1 MLAGTQPSRS
11 EEVGN
16 PGRGPLWRYTLEK
29 NVRRSR
35 NEVKG
40 QLCLRPKRLSFVGD
54 TSRRKR
60 KSLWGPCPTSVA
72 PRIPPGLSAGTA
84 APGLSTDSHHACPMQ
99 GMFVVGGGGGGG

>member
-40 QLCLRPKRLSFVGD
+40 QLRLGPKRLSFVGD
-54 TSRRKR
+54 TSRRK
-60 KSLWGPCPTSVA
+60 SFLSGVPASPLWLPEFLLDCPLGLLLQASVQ
-72 PRIPPGLSAGTA
+72 TA
-84 APGLSTDSHHACPMQ
+84 IMPVP
-99 GMFVVGGGGGGG
+99 